1 MRKKENDRIIKWNK
15 KVKIVMLNKEWRNEE
30 GKCKELKIENKIF

>member
-15 KVKIVMLNKEWRNEE
+15 KVKIVMLYKEWRKEE
-30 GKCKELKIENKIF
+30 GN